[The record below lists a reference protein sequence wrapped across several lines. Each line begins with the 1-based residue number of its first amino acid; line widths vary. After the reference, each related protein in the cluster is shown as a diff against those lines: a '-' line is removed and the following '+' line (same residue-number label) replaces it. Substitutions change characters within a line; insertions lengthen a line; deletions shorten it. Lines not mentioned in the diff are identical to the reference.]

1 MAAAADAFARHT
13 TLFGTAVRG
22 EAVDVTALQA
32 CCAAMHASISGSR
45 SSWRSRMVSGTTMC
59 ARSRALV
66 GQTYRGRDSVGYA
79 SGLVAVELV
88 GMEQQNSG
96 VCFAALRL
104 VQVHHLEGLR
114 TAGVGPDE
122 RPSAER
128 RSSSKLRATW

>member
-66 GQTYRGRDSVGYA
+66 GQTYRGRDPVGYA

-104 VQVHHLEGLR
+104 
-114 TAGVGPDE
+114 
-122 RPSAER
+122 
-128 RSSSKLRATW
+128 